1 MTKTTSTLYHRREID
16 VRKCN
21 GLVRATLILNT
32 VRLRRGQGGCSEIG
46 FALLQHLSAHFKLLM
61 ALSDSVGMLS
71 VHNFGLPAFGRF
83 PLFSAIA

>member
-32 VRLRRGQGGCSEIG
+32 TMYLSRGLMWIFQLSCCLKTTEDTEASLRRTRKWLPKETLHPISAG
-46 FALLQHLSAHFKLLM
+46 FS
-61 ALSDSVGMLS
+61 
-71 VHNFGLPAFGRF
+71 
-83 PLFSAIA
+83 PLNPDLGNGF